1 MWIGADNS
9 EENTELATSPV
20 NNAQFG
26 TDAHM
31 ERRSGEIQGAI
42 SSTIDDDGHGMI
54 MICHQNPSS
63 SAAYVKIARRRVALV
78 DATRRSSPDCT

>member
-1 MWIGADNS
+1 MWIGADTS
-9 EENTELATSPV
+9 EEDTELATSPV
-20 NNAQFG
+20 NNDQFG

-54 MICHQNPSS
+54 M
-63 SAAYVKIARRRVALV
+63 LV
-78 DATRRSSPDCT
+78 DMDRTTTHCGTMSFYSVSSL